1 MAAAEFHE
9 FTATGTNAWVSPTNL
24 KLPVCASPHLN
35 RITTWEERR
44 QQLAVYFRDFFLR
57 RCLFQLCK
65 LSENLFIAGMR
76 LFETKRLNNSKV
88 MQSKSSIM
96 LDASKYIVELKRK
109 IEKLNPKNA
118 TTENSA
124 GHGQIPA
131 VRMESHQNGFT
142 IKVASE
148 RSCPGLLV
156 FILEAF
162 EELGL
167 VVLQARVASLG

>member
-1 MAAAEFHE
+1 
-9 FTATGTNAWVSPTNL
+9 
-24 KLPVCASPHLN
+24 
-35 RITTWEERR
+35 
-44 QQLAVYFRDFFLR
+44 
-57 RCLFQLCK
+57 
-65 LSENLFIAGMR
+65 
-76 LFETKRLNNSKV
+76 
-88 MQSKSSIM
+88 QSKSSIM

-167 VVLQARVASLG
+167 VVLQAREYASCVSVVIGNRLSIHNAQVVKQVVQEAVQSWRKNSHIPVAWQSHQFLGMENS